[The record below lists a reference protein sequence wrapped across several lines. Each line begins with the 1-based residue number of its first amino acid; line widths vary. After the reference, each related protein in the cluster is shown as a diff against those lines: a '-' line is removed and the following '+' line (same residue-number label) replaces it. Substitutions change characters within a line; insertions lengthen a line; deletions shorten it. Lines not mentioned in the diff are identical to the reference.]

1 MPDAGVI
8 RHNTLAVARRV
19 RAERP
24 HVIGAPTEGAQ
35 RMRAANASA
44 TQGTVSAST
53 GAPESTD
60 RAARGHG
67 RMGRTARNNRQK
79 EQH

>member
-1 MPDAGVI
+1 MATRNLPRLRAALAAGVI
-8 RHNTLAVARRV
+8 AMALSLA
-19 RAERP
+19 
-24 HVIGAPTEGAQ
+24 
-35 RMRAANASA
+35 
-44 TQGTVSAST
+44 SAST